1 MTTALGR
8 HLSGLAAEDIAERH
22 YCNQGATVLERRARG
37 EAGEI
42 DLIVGFAAQTVF
54 VEVKA
59 RKSLEIAAASVSP
72 NQAERIVRS
81 AQEWL
86 GRHGRG
92 EDMRFD
98 IFLVDRYGATHVIEN
113 ALFE

>member
-1 MTTALGR
+1 MTKALGR

-22 YCNQGATVLERRARG
+22 YCTLGAVVLDRRARG

-42 DLIVGFAAQTVF
+42 DLIVGFGAQTVF

-59 RKSLEIAAASVSP
+59 RKSLELAAASVSP
-72 NQAERIVRS
+72 AQAERIVRS
-81 AQEWL
+81 AQDWL
-86 GRHGRG
+86 ARQGRG

-98 IFLVDRYGATHVIEN
+98 LFLVDRSGATQVIEN